1 MLSYQL
7 RIAFALHSL
16 PMKSATIPS
25 IRVES
30 DLREQ
35 MEQVLGDGESL
46 SAFVEASVRDSVR
59 RRLEQTEFVRRGLQS
74 LANAAVKSR
83 NGDAGAASSAYV
95 TADSVVARLEARLA
109 AARKTGGR

>member
-1 MLSYQL
+1 
-7 RIAFALHSL
+7 
-16 PMKSATIPS
+16 MKSATIPS
-25 IRVES
+25 IRVEP

-74 LANAAVKSR
+74 LANAAARSAA
-83 NGDAGAASSAYV
+83 GDAPAAYV

-109 AARKTGGR
+109 AARKTGR

>member
-1 MLSYQL
+1 
-7 RIAFALHSL
+7 
-16 PMKSATIPS
+16 MKSATIPS
-25 IRVES
+25 IRVEP

-74 LANAAVKSR
+74 LANAAARSER
-83 NGDAGAASSAYV
+83 AGADPAAAYV